1 MRKFWTKLGYLLKET
16 WLGFKRGSWMNWAAI
31 STVTVLLFLFGLSLQ
46 AGWQIDSLLNHFG
59 SQMEIAIYL
68 QPDIEGKDLIDQV
81 KTIPE
86 IETVN
91 LIPKEQAWENLLE
104 DLGVFY
110 REEATEQLD
119 GNPLVDEIKVRVN
132 QIDLV
137 PQIAEQLGQISGV
150 SEVRYFNDALQK
162 LQQIRDGLNWVSITL
177 TGMLSLTAIAVI
189 TTTLRLIAIARQQ
202 EIQIMQLVGA
212 TKRWIYF
219 PFMLQGVSFGLTG
232 AAIAWGFIT
241 TLSQSF
247 SNLLLQQSEFFKFLT
262 DGFQLTI
269 EQRLFLPIILL
280 ILGSL
285 IGIIGSLF
293 ALRRFA

>member
-1 MRKFWTKLGYLLKET
+1 MIKFWTKLGYLFKET
-16 WLGFKRGSWMNWAAI
+16 WLGVKRGGWMNWAAI

-59 SQMEIAIYL
+59 SQMEISVYL
-68 QPDIEGKDLIDQV
+68 QPEINGKTIIDQV
-81 KTIPE
+81 KKIDQ
-86 IETVN
+86 IDQVN
-91 LIPKEQAWENLLE
+91 LITKDQAWESLLE

-110 REEATEQLD
+110 VEEATEQLD

-132 QIDLV
+132 DVEIV
-137 PQIAEQLGQISGV
+137 PQIAEQLGQIAGV

-162 LQQIRDGLNWVSITL
+162 LQLIREGLNWVSVTL

-202 EIQIMQLVGA
+202 EIEIMQLVGA
-212 TKRWIYF
+212 TKRWIYL
-219 PFMLQGVSFGLTG
+219 PFILQGIGFGLTG
-232 AAIAWGFIT
+232 AMIAWGFIT
-241 TLSQSF
+241 TLRQSF

-262 DGFQLTI
+262 DGLQLTM
-269 EQRLFLPIILL
+269 EQLLTLPLILL
-280 ILGSL
+280 VLGL
-285 IGIIGSLF
+285 TIGIVSSLF